1 MIVHQAGR
9 VGDGNGLH
17 AAGWLKRGPS
27 GIVGTNRACAVE
39 TLTQLLADAPVLASR
54 PVDAGGLFDLLRQR
68 GLAPTDYADW
78 LAIKAE
84 ELRCGAAQTK
94 PREKL
99 VTITDLLSTVVRTRA
114 SPDDQAARESASP

>member
-9 VGDGNGLH
+9 VGDGNGLY
-17 AAGWLKRGPS
+17 AAVWIKRGLS

-39 TLTQLLADAPVLASR
+39 TLTQLLADAPALASR
-54 PVDAGGLFDLLRQR
+54 PVDPGGLFDRLRPR

-84 ELRCGAAQTK
+84 ELRWGCAD
-94 PREKL
+94 E
-99 VTITDLLSTVVRTRA
+99 
-114 SPDDQAARESASP
+114 AAREVGDHHRSAFYGGADSCVA